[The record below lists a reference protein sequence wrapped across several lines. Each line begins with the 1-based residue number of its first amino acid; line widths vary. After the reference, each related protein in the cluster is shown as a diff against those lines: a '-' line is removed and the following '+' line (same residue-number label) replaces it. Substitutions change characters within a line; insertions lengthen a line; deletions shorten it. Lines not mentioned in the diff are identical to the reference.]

1 LESQQQQ
8 KTATSSNAPTLDIS
22 PCLSVRH
29 RNPHCSIIADKRHN
43 KYCRYRYKR
52 MERSTMNHFI
62 LLSLVVSTGGFTTA
76 PSLLLKS
83 AQVTTT
89 AEHHRLLPTSLT
101 IDLPSWLVEN
111 GNTAFDKLD
120 TFAASLTQQR
130 DQLSVPTL
138 ASPTLS
144 WESISGLLTTTPLR
158 FEQLASQQIDPTAFS
173 MGPFSALLTTPWHV
187 EAIAAFGLAN
197 ALMLYIKSP
206 DNLEDAPYDAGTST
220 YDPEAAAEFYSKRPL
235 LVAKRILKLG
245 LLTSAFNAGVLF
257 DWLVLGKLLKDEEY
271 TALRKAEPRRAK
283 AALNLCENLGPT
295 FIKLG

>member
-1 LESQQQQ
+1 
-8 KTATSSNAPTLDIS
+8 
-22 PCLSVRH
+22 
-29 RNPHCSIIADKRHN
+29 
-43 KYCRYRYKR
+43 
-52 MERSTMNHFI
+52 MERSTMSHFI

-101 IDLPSWLVEN
+101 LDLPSWFVES
-111 GNTAFDKLD
+111 GNAAFEKLESV
-120 TFAASLTQQR
+120 AAQL
-130 DQLSVPTL
+130 DQLSIPTSRVPTL
-138 ASPTLS
+138 TSPTLS
-144 WESISGLLTTTPLR
+144 WESISGLLTTTPLH
-158 FEQLASQQIDPTAFS
+158 FEQLASQQIDPSTFS
-173 MGPFSALLTTPWHV
+173 LGPFSALLTTPWHV

-197 ALMLYIKSP
+197 ALMLYINSP

-220 YDPEAAAEFYSKRPL
+220 YDPKAAAEFYSKRPL
-235 LVAKRILKLG
+235 LVAKRILKLA